1 MARPAD
7 YTRDAIIKAAVV
19 LFAEKGFEG
28 TSVRDIVTKARVN
41 QAAINY
47 HFKGKSGLYLE
58 VLKNAF
64 ERLTDRTGF
73 SSEELK
79 SLSREDALRTFISQQ
94 LRPLTFRDER
104 SRYFRIFLA
113 TNPTSYLTA
122 ATDIVRQFLP
132 PDTQKRT
139 VLCVTIWLMGQCS
152 IFVRSR
158 ELFAQEPFSI
168 TIDGPFVDELTEL
181 ITRLAIGGLPQALS
195 PAS

>member
-1 MARPAD
+1 M
-7 YTRDAIIKAAVV
+7 
-19 LFAEKGFEG
+19 
-28 TSVRDIVTKARVN
+28 
-41 QAAINY
+41 
-47 HFKGKSGLYLE
+47 
-58 VLKNAF
+58 
-64 ERLTDRTGF
+64 
-73 SSEELK
+73 
-79 SLSREDALRTFISQQ
+79 RTFISQQ

-104 SRYFRIFLA
+104 SRYIRIFAGESSHPTKVFRKFLA

-132 PDTQKRT
+132 PDTPKRT

>member
-1 MARPAD
+1 MNNYSNERLILGTHGSTRLITPA
-7 YTRDAIIKAAVV
+7 TPSSKPPSI

-28 TSVRDIVTKARVN
+28 TSVRDIVTKAGVN

-58 VLKNAF
+58 VLKNAL

-104 SRYFRIFLA
+104 SRYIRIFA
-113 TNPTSYLTA
+113 
-122 ATDIVRQFLP
+122 
-132 PDTQKRT
+132 
-139 VLCVTIWLMGQCS
+139 G
-152 IFVRSR
+152 
-158 ELFAQEPFSI
+158 
-168 TIDGPFVDELTEL
+168 
-181 ITRLAIGGLPQALS
+181 
-195 PAS
+195 

>member
-1 MARPAD
+1 M
-7 YTRDAIIKAAVV
+7 
-19 LFAEKGFEG
+19 
-28 TSVRDIVTKARVN
+28 RDIVAKAGAN

-64 ERLTDRTGF
+64 DRLTDREGF

-79 SLSREDALRTFISQQ
+79 SLSREEALRTFISQQ

-104 SRYFRIFLA
+104 SRYIRIFAGESSHPTKVFRKFLA
-113 TNPTSYLTA
+113 TNPTSYLTV
-122 ATDIVRQFLP
+122 ATDVVRQFLP
-132 PDTQKRT
+132 PDTPKRT

-168 TIDGPFVDELTEL
+168 TIDGPFVDELTDL